1 MSLCVAKEIVRGDCL
16 KSVLWESHSGM
27 KKTKSK
33 RNGSSVYDRTARQQ
47 SSRARF
53 HPGFVSYHAECSFT
67 WSETSGEH
75 TVYLLESD
83 PGGLVSSIP
92 GLLFGSEQESRAWRV
107 TERGRRDDWNRENK
121 WIFERVKIGWL
132 GKCPHVV
139 RKWPSCAGLAPIWR
153 DERPGV
159 TDHHPP
165 LLGCSCH
172 SRQKLASNSAS
183 VARISAVIQ
192 QLGLHWASLALCET
206 TAACVAY
213 TVSLSSPIT
222 HQETIMNNR
231 ATF

>member
-1 MSLCVAKEIVRGDCL
+1 MSLCVAKEIVRGDCW
-16 KSVLWESHSGM
+16 KSVLWESRSGM

-33 RNGSSVYDRTARQQ
+33 RNGSSVYDRTARHQC
-47 SSRARF
+47 SRARF
-53 HPGFVSYHAECSFT
+53 QPGFVSYHTEVRPQVNILSTFWNLTLEGWFQASLVYVLEASKNQGHEGWPRGANAT
-67 WSETSGEH
+67 TETG
-75 TVYLLESD
+75 
-83 PGGLVSSIP
+83 
-92 GLLFGSEQESRAWRV
+92 
-107 TERGRRDDWNRENK
+107 ENK
-121 WIFERVKIGWL
+121 WIFERVKNGWL

-139 RKWPSCAGLAPIWR
+139 RKWPSRAGLAPIWR

-206 TAACVAY
+206 TAACVAS